1 MLTLFSLLFIWSFLS
16 ATILPLGVE
25 PYFMSVVSQS
35 NQVVWPVIIA
45 STGNSLGGLTI
56 LLMGIAGNQW
66 LIRQLNGEKK
76 TRLDKLTAFVR
87 KYGNPVLLLS
97 WVPFLGDVLVMLV
110 GLSKPE
116 IRTAILY
123 LVVGKTARFITL
135 GWLTSELHFLW

>member
-1 MLTLFSLLFIWSFLS
+1 M
-16 ATILPLGVE
+16 
-25 PYFMSVVSQS
+25 
-35 NQVVWPVIIA
+35 
-45 STGNSLGGLTI
+45 
-56 LLMGIAGNQW
+56 LMGIAGNQW